1 MYVYPD
7 SNQTL
12 KGNGTD
18 QEKQQYLTFPPFSST
33 HWRSQLLL
41 LRLGCIIFCFSFY
54 YYFGEDVVVDT
65 YHTASKSKN
74 FPLFFLLFHAIL
86 NDYFVGSLNNN
97 NNKKSCSCKFSL
109 KTRISTRS
117 FFKIKKKM
125 INERFSII
133 KTPGRFRHTTCQKTT
148 TKKYR
153 R

>member
-54 YYFGEDVVVDT
+54 YYFEGGCSSRHIPHRIEI
-65 YHTASKSKN
+65 KE
-74 FPLFFLLFHAIL
+74 FP
-86 NDYFVGSLNNN
+86 
-97 NNKKSCSCKFSL
+97 
-109 KTRISTRS
+109 S
-117 FFKIKKKM
+117 FF
-125 INERFSII
+125 FII
-133 KTPGRFRHTTCQKTT
+133 SRNFK
-148 TKKYR
+148 
-153 R
+153 